1 MFELVYMYNFF
12 VNSDNRKGEYFY
24 LTGAD
29 FNHIKNVLRMHVGDT
44 FLVSDNGISNLCE
57 IESFD
62 SEAVIAKITRENYQ
76 DTELPIKIYL
86 FQGLPKSDKM
96 ELIIQK
102 CVELGVHKIIP
113 VEMSRSV
120 VKIDEKKKKSKVAR
134 WQAISESAAKQSKRT
149 IIPEICDIAT
159 YKQALLMAKDLDLI
173 FVPYE
178 SKNGMLDTTDALKE
192 IKKDMSVGIF
202 IGPEGGFDEKEIE
215 SAKEMNGKIISLGKR
230 ILRTETAAII
240 TTSMCML
247 YAEMNLSDK

>member
-1 MFELVYMYNFF
+1 MYNFF
-12 VNSDNRKGEYFY
+12 VNGDNRKGECYY
-24 LTGAD
+24 ITGTD
-29 FNHIKNVLRMHVGDT
+29 FNHIKNVLRMHIGDT
-44 FLVSDNGISNLCE
+44 FLVSDKGISNLCE
-57 IESFD
+57 IQSFD
-62 SEAVIAKITRENYQ
+62 SEAVIAKIMEENYQ

-120 VKIDEKKKKSKVAR
+120 VKIDDKKKKSKVTR

-149 IIPEICDIAT
+149 IIPEIGDILT
-159 YKQALLMAKDLDLI
+159 YKQALSNAKDLDLVL
-173 FVPYE
+173 VPYE
-178 SKNGMLDTTDALKE
+178 SKNGMLDTTNALKE
-192 IKKDMSVGIF
+192 IKKGISIGIF

-215 SAKEMNGKIISLGKR
+215 LAKEIDCRIISLGKR
-230 ILRTETAAII
+230 ILRTETAAIT

-247 YAEMNLSDK
+247 YAEMNLSE